1 VFVRERT
8 YTENIAH
15 ATPLEAVALASASP
29 RRRELL
35 ASLGLRVTVIPSAY
49 DEVPLPGVPPVEL
62 ALRHA
67 RGKAA
72 AAAPSADLIVAADT
86 VVDVDGEA
94 LGKPAD
100 TAEARAM
107 LRRLAGRWHVVHTAF
122 ALRDDRTASALDGVV
137 STRVRF
143 ADLDEETIGAYAAS
157 GDGLDKAGAYGIQ
170 GFAATLVE
178 RIDGDYFTVVGF
190 PLAAFARALP
200 RLGKRLVP
208 KENPVMDRAQ
218 QHRADADQLVARS
231 GRGRSAVP

>member
-1 VFVRERT
+1 LSSRVT
-8 YTENIAH
+8 AQYTEPIGQLADLN
-15 ATPLEAVALASASP
+15 AVALASASP

-35 ASLGLRVTVIPSAY
+35 ASLGLRVTVVPSAY
-49 DEVPLPGVPPVEL
+49 DEMPLPGLDPAEL

-72 AAAPSADLIVAADT
+72 AAMPSDALIVAADT
-86 VVDVDGEA
+86 VVDLDGEA

-100 TAEARAM
+100 IAEARAM
-107 LRRLAGRWHVVHTAF
+107 LRRLSGRWHLVHTAF
-122 ALRDDRTASALDGVV
+122 ALRGGSLADTFSDVV

-143 ADLDEETIGAYAAS
+143 ADLDDETVGAYAAS

-190 PLAAFARALP
+190 PIAAFAQALP
-200 RLGKRLVP
+200 RLGYRLHPPNSEV
-208 KENPVMDRAQ
+208 RA
-218 QHRADADQLVARS
+218 R
-231 GRGRSAVP
+231 

>member
-1 VFVRERT
+1 M
-8 YTENIAH
+8 
-15 ATPLEAVALASASP
+15 PLDAVALASASP

-49 DEVPLPGVPPVEL
+49 HEAPLPGRTPLQL
-62 ALRHA
+62 ALEHA

-72 AAAPSADLIVAADT
+72 GAVPAADLVVAADT
-86 VVDVDGEA
+86 VVDLDGEA

-100 TAEARAM
+100 VAEARAM
-107 LRRLAGRWHVVHTAF
+107 LRRLSGRWHTVHTAF
-122 ALRDDRTASALDGVV
+122 ALRDDRSAASFDAAV

-143 ADLDEETIGAYAAS
+143 AVLDEETVDAYAAG

-200 RLGKRLVP
+200 AVGYRLHPGRAVSDRKPDHAVP
-208 KENPVMDRAQ
+208 RAASVASVRVDGQ
-218 QHRADADQLVARS
+218 AGHGGRAA
-231 GRGRSAVP
+231 GRGAP

>member
-1 VFVRERT
+1 MWPLSSVRERT
-8 YTENIAH
+8 YTKHIEH
-15 ATPLEAVALASASP
+15 PLTLESIALASASP

-35 ASLGLRVTVIPSAY
+35 ASLGLHVTVIPSAY
-49 DEVPLPGVPPVEL
+49 EELPLPGLAPAEI

-72 AAAPSADLIVAADT
+72 GAVPAGRLIVAADT
-86 VVDVDGEA
+86 VVDVDGDA

-100 TAEARAM
+100 RAEAGTM
-107 LRRLAGRWHVVHTAF
+107 LRRLSGRWHEVHTAY
-122 ALRDDRTASALDGVV
+122 ALRDDATGADFAELV

-143 ADLDEETIGAYAAS
+143 TDLSDRTIDDYAES

-200 RLGKRLVP
+200 RLGYRLRP
-208 KENPVMDRAQ
+208 A
-218 QHRADADQLVARS
+218 A
-231 GRGRSAVP
+231 GRGAWSTAP

>member
-1 VFVRERT
+1 MRTRT
-8 YTENIAH
+8 YTESITY
-15 ATPLEAVALASASP
+15 ATPLDAVALASASP

-49 DEVPLPGVPPVEL
+49 DEVPLPGVHPVET

-72 AAAPSADLIVAADT
+72 AATPSGELIVAADT

-94 LGKPAD
+94 LGKPFD
-100 TAEARAM
+100 VAEARSM
-107 LRRLAGRWHVVHTAF
+107 LRRLSGRWHVVHTAF
-122 ALRDDRTASALDGVV
+122 ALRDDRTAASLSEVV

-143 ADLDEETIGAYAAS
+143 AELDDETVHAYAAS

-200 RLGKRLVP
+200 RIGRKLLPPHSEV
-208 KENPVMDRAQ
+208 
-218 QHRADADQLVARS
+218 HAR
-231 GRGRSAVP
+231 

>member
-1 VFVRERT
+1 VFVRGGT
-8 YTENIAH
+8 YTDFIGH
-15 ATPLEAVALASASP
+15 TTPLDSVALASASP

-49 DEVPLPGVPPVEL
+49 DEKPLPGVAPLEL

-72 AAAPSADLIVAADT
+72 GAAPADALIVAADT
-86 VVDVDGEA
+86 VVDVDGTD

-100 TAEARAM
+100 VADARAM
-107 LRRLAGRWHVVHTAF
+107 LGRLAGRWHTVHTAF
-122 ALRDDRTASALDGVV
+122 ALRDDATGMAHAEAV

-143 ADLDEETIGAYAAS
+143 ADLETETMDAYAAS

-200 RLGKRLVP
+200 RLGYRLVP
-208 KENPVMDRAQ
+208 PRTEAF
-218 QHRADADQLVARS
+218 AR
-231 GRGRSAVP
+231 